1 MYGIEP
7 INGRTMKDARNST
20 LDDFKS
26 SSFRSDNAFMR
37 NPHERNP
44 MHAKSSEIN
53 CPVSLKYRPT
63 AIGRI
68 VKIPA
73 ICSKKPRFARTRLRI
88 FARGFLV

>member
-1 MYGIEP
+1 MASNDEMVMWVEKYRP
-7 INGRTMKDARNST
+7 KT
-20 LDDFKS
+20 LDEVVDLKDIVDS
-26 SSFRSDNAFMR
+26 LKAFMR

-63 AIGRI
+63 AMGRI

-73 ICSKKPRFARTRLRI
+73 I
-88 FARGFLV
+88 